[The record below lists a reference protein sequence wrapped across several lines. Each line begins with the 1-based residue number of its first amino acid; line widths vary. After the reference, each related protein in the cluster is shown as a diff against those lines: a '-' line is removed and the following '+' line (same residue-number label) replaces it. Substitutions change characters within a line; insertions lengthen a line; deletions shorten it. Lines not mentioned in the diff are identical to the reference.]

1 MRQFLIAAAGA
12 AALVGGCAAPMAE
25 DMGTAAAVPEEVAGM
40 PTRAPAYMA
49 MAASSDMFEIESSR
63 LALQMSRNPAVRQFA
78 QMLINDHSRMSS
90 EMMGVAQSAGL
101 PPPPMQMMPR
111 HAEMMQRL
119 SASTPTDFDMNYRRE
134 QIMAHQE
141 AVTMHRTFADRGD
154 LPALRALAARAAPV
168 VEMHLAEA
176 QRLPDQP
183 APMAAPAYTP
193 PAYTPPPAV
202 DTRRRGERG

>member
-1 MRQFLIAAAGA
+1 MRTLLIAAAGA
-12 AALVGGCAAPMAE
+12 AALVGGCTAPMAE
-25 DMGTAAAVPEEVAGM
+25 DMGTMAVPPEVAGM
-40 PTRAPAYMA
+40 PTRAPAYLA
-49 MAASSDMFEIESSR
+49 MAASADMFEIESSR

-78 QMLINDHSRMSS
+78 QMLITDHSRMSS
-90 EMMGVAQSAGL
+90 EMMGLAQSLGMA
-101 PPPPMQMMPR
+101 PPPMQMMPH

-141 AVTMHRTFADRGD
+141 AVTMHRTYAEQGD
-154 LPALRALAARAAPV
+154 VAALRALAGRAAPV

-183 APMAAPAYTP
+183 AVVAAPAYTP
-193 PAYTPPPAV
+193 PAYTPPPPV
-202 DTRRRGERG
+202 DTRRKGERG